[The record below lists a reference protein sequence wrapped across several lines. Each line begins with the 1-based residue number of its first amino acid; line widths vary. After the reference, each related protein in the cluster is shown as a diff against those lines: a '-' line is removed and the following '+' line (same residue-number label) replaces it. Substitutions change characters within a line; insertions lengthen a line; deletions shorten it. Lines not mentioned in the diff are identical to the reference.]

1 MPKDELWST
10 LNASKPIK
18 KIKKYFQ
25 IKESRDQ
32 KKSLQANKRR
42 W

>member
-1 MPKDELWST
+1 MNCEAHLMHQNQ
-10 LNASKPIK
+10 LK
-18 KIKKYFQ
+18 KVKKSFQ

-42 W
+42 